1 MLNDKIKLDIENLAK
16 STRVASLGIAKAS
29 SEEKNNI
36 LSKIVL
42 GLDLSR
48 ELILEAN
55 KEDIASVQGKDLD

>member
-36 LSKIVL
+36 LS
-42 GLDLSR
+42 
-48 ELILEAN
+48 N
-55 KEDIASVQGKDLD
+55 KK